1 MLASLDH
8 DNNKHYVVNNDN
20 ISGPNDGLNPLG
32 SVALSYSQTM
42 NRKMVATPAART
54 DLGDTKQTEAQFR
67 TRSWERYQAGAT
79 LGLRTEPPAGTR
91 DNPNHAA
98 TEEAT
103 STQVYPAPKKIQ
115 PAALPRP

>member
-42 NRKMVATPAART
+42 NRKMVVTPAART
-54 DLGDTKQTEAQFR
+54 DLGDTKQTAAQFR

-79 LGLRTEPPAGTR
+79 LGLRTEPPAGATQSPTLPPR
-91 DNPNHAA
+91 NDSTPPTFYPQHAHY
-98 TEEAT
+98 
-103 STQVYPAPKKIQ
+103 QHPPD
-115 PAALPRP
+115 P